1 MGSMTGAWTSQGF
14 QAHARKA
21 LQRGCQSR
29 RAGAHR
35 EHPIALLL
43 ALVAVD
49 GERRPAVGAQL
60 PRDRVAAALGLA
72 EHLRFSD
79 S

>member
-1 MGSMTGAWTSQGF
+1 
-14 QAHARKA
+14 
-21 LQRGCQSR
+21 
-29 RAGAHR
+29 
-35 EHPIALLL
+35 
-43 ALVAVD
+43 VD